1 MKLSIL
7 YQFND
12 SYAPYAGVSIYSLLE
27 NNRKAEAID
36 IYVLGE
42 KLSHPCISR
51 LESLVRQYGRR
62 ITFLNSSRILN
73 KIRELGIPKYRG
85 SFAANMKLFFSSEMD
100 ASTERLLYIDSDTLV
115 TGSLEELF
123 YLPMGENPLAMAL
136 DSLGKKHKTYIGLR
150 KEEPYFNSG
159 VILFD
164 LKKWREL
171 ECERRLA
178 EHARCYR
185 AHYMSPDQDLLNVA
199 LKGYIGRLDARFNF
213 QPVHVR
219 YSVGLYLRYWKQ
231 KGYYS
236 KEELLEAKRQPVIL
250 HFFRFLGE
258 FPWDTD
264 SLHPYAEVFADYLAQ
279 SPWNDLQRKASVQ
292 KGAVFRI
299 ERFLYRILPD
309 ALFMPVF
316 RICYGIFLWKAEQA
330 SRRGK
335 NDSKM

>member
-1 MKLSIL
+1 MPAEDRGK
-7 YQFND
+7 D
-12 SYAPYAGVSIYSLLE
+12 
-27 NNRKAEAID
+27 RKMRLKNVPGSREAIAQ
-36 IYVLGE
+36 
-42 KLSHPCISR
+42 SR
-51 LESLVRQYGRR
+51 
-62 ITFLNSSRILN
+62 F
-73 KIRELGIPKYRG
+73 
-85 SFAANMKLFFSSEMD
+85 
-100 ASTERLLYIDSDTLV
+100 
-115 TGSLEELF
+115 
-123 YLPMGENPLAMAL
+123 
-136 DSLGKKHKTYIGLR
+136 
-150 KEEPYFNSG
+150 
-159 VILFD
+159 VIHD
-164 LKKWREL
+164 PQ
-171 ECERRLA
+171 
-178 EHARCYR
+178 EHAGSWVEVFGRT
-185 AHYMSPDQDLLNVA
+185 APLHIEIDLLNVA

-292 KGAVFRI
+292 KGAIFRI

>member
-27 NNRKAEAID
+27 NNPKAEAVD
-36 IYVLGE
+36 IYFLGE
-42 KLSHPCISR
+42 KLSPFCISR

-62 ITFLNSSRILN
+62 ITFLNSGRILN

-85 SFAANMKLFFSSEMD
+85 SFAANMKLFFSSEMN
-100 ASTERLLYIDSDTLV
+100 AVTGRLLYIDSDTLV

-123 YLPMGENPLAMAL
+123 RLPMGEYPLAMAL
-136 DSLGKKHKTYIGLR
+136 DSLGQKHKAYIGLR
-150 KEEPYFNSG
+150 KEDPYFNSG

-171 ECERRLA
+171 DCEKRLA
-178 EHARCYR
+178 EHARCFR

-213 QPVHVR
+213 QPVYYR
-219 YSVGLYLRYWKQ
+219 YSVRIYRCYWMQ
-231 KGYYS
+231 EGYYS
-236 KEELLEAKRQPVIL
+236 GEELLDAKRQPVIL

-258 FPWDTD
+258 FPWDAG
-264 SLHPYAEVFADYLAQ
+264 SLHPYAEVFADYLAR
-279 SPWNDLQRKASVQ
+279 SPWKDLRRQASVQ
-292 KGAVFRI
+292 RSVVFRI

-309 ALFMPVF
+309 VLFMPVF
-316 RICYGIFLWKAEQA
+316 RICYGIFLWKAERA